1 VHNTDTEQIKG
12 LIYSIQRYCI
22 HDGPGIR
29 TLVFLK
35 GCELFCPWC
44 ANPESQCFEMQ
55 IACSHGKCV
64 ACGYCAKVCP
74 RGAITLTPKPQ
85 LNRSLCDLC
94 GACVRGCAQDAWKI
108 YGETYTVEQI
118 VSEIEKDSAYYRKS
132 GGGVTFSGGEPT
144 AQPDFL
150 YEALK
155 ACHQRGIHTAIETHG
170 FASEAVFR
178 RIAPYTDLF
187 LIDLKHMD
195 AQTHKK
201 LVGVDNAPIH
211 ANIRMLACELG
222 KKLMLRIPLIPGAN
236 DSPENLEQT
245 AAFARE
251 IQGCGALETV
261 NVLPY
266 HAMGRG
272 KYELFG
278 LTYAM
283 PDIKPPAQP
292 EIDAAVGVFAKAGL
306 PVRQGG

>member
-1 VHNTDTEQIKG
+1 
-12 LIYSIQRYCI
+12 
-22 HDGPGIR
+22 
-29 TLVFLK
+29 VFLK
-35 GCELFCPWC
+35 GCELSCPWC
-44 ANPESQCFEMQ
+44 ANPESQCFERQ
-55 IACSHGKCV
+55 IACSYSKCV
-64 ACGYCAKVCP
+64 ECGYCAKICP
-74 RGAITLTPKPQ
+74 KGAITLAPKPQ
-85 LNRSLCDLC
+85 LDRSLCDLC
-94 GACVRGCAQDAWKI
+94 GACVRACPQDAWKI
-108 YGETYTVEQI
+108 YGEAYTVEQI
-118 VSEIEKDSAYYRKS
+118 VIEIEKDRAYYRKS

-170 FASEAVFR
+170 YAPASVFR

-201 LVGVDNAPIH
+201 VVGSDTAPIH

-222 KKLMLRIPLIPGAN
+222 KKLMLRIPLIPGFN
-236 DSPENLEQT
+236 DSPENLKQT
-245 AAFARE
+245 AEFAKQ

-272 KYELFG
+272 KYDLFG
-278 LTYAM
+278 RKYAM
-283 PDIKPPAQP
+283 PDTKPPTQA
-292 EIDAAVGVFAKAGL
+292 EIDAAITVFAEAGL
-306 PVRQGG
+306 PVTQGG